1 MEMIGFMRQLDP
13 LQSKAKPNNS
23 ASGLMVLI
31 SFSGRFGS
39 IHLDSNWNG
48 VREWPFGRK
57 LEWEC
62 GWNPNAAAAAMSIL
76 LQRLNG
82 MVSGWGMCCRPGSL
96 DGVMDGLLS
105 SFRPMVAHT
114 VILSRPQR
122 PTIYVATRQINTRP

>member
-62 GWNPNAAAAAMSIL
+62 GWNPNAAAECNVNPSSEAEW
-76 LQRLNG
+76 NG
-82 MVSGWGMCCRPGSL
+82 EWMGHVLSAGLVRWRDGWPAFVISAHCGPYCHSFSTTTTHYLCRNS
-96 DGVMDGLLS
+96 
-105 SFRPMVAHT
+105 T
-114 VILSRPQR
+114 
-122 PTIYVATRQINTRP
+122 N